1 MHGGP
6 GRCHDEGIAEKTP
19 SVCNASAARTPPVCL
34 THLRISRSAIRSERR
49 CPDKS
54 ESTGRKAQRGE
65 ERRQQTKADAKT
77 AQLRLS
83 GNHSRSPESEDTH
96 RCSSPANHAHR
107 PLSGT
112 AHYLPSCCTLN
123 TDTPRNNRAIYTPPP
138 HGCRELMRRIRTAC
152 APNASARTQRRVLSP
167 FSAWRAP
174 CT

>member
-1 MHGGP
+1 MHSGP

-19 SVCNASAARTPPVCL
+19 SACNASAARTPPVCL
-34 THLRISRSAIRSERR
+34 THLCISRSAIRSERR

-54 ESTGRKAQRGE
+54 ESTGRQAQRGE

-107 PLSGT
+107 TLSGT

-123 TDTPRNNRAIYTPPP
+123 TDTPRNDRAIYTPP
-138 HGCRELMRRIRTAC
+138 RRVLMRRNRTAC
-152 APNASARTQRRVLSP
+152 ALNASARTRRPVLSL
-167 FSAWRAP
+167 FSASHAP